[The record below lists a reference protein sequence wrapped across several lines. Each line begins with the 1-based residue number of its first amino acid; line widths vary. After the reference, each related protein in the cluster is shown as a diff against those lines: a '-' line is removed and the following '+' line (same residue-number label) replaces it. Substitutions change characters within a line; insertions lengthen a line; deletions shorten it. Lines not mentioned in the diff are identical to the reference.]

1 MKKMKNL
8 LAVLATAF
16 LAFQSMAQEAGGT
29 YIDSMNVQD
38 SSYMQQDL
46 LKGAEETS
54 SGNTSLYVMVAVVV
68 ILIVVFVV
76 LRKKRKK

>member
-1 MKKMKNL
+1 MRKF
-8 LAVLATAF
+8 LAVLAAAI
-16 LAFQSMAQEAGGT
+16 LALPVFAQEQGGT

-46 LKGAEETS
+46 LQGTEKTS
-54 SGNTSLYVMVAVVV
+54 SGNTSLFIMVAVVIV
-68 ILIVVFVV
+68 LIIVFVV